1 VRKRRCSNGLLR
13 CQINE
18 IGAPTHPPV
27 DSGETRY
34 AGGAVE
40 LLNGVRTYL
49 PFEGGAAQV
58 IGVNVGKYGRQRYV
72 ITPEALHTSNA
83 YDPVNHSDSSFEE
96 QIYTGTFHN
105 NALTVLRESFQR
117 IGAM

>member
-1 VRKRRCSNGLLR
+1 MC
-13 CQINE
+13 C
-18 IGAPTHPPV
+18 
-27 DSGETRY
+27 
-34 AGGAVE
+34 
-40 LLNGVRTYL
+40 VRTQHIH
-49 PFEGGAAQV
+49 FEGGAAQV

>member
-1 VRKRRCSNGLLR
+1 
-13 CQINE
+13 
-18 IGAPTHPPV
+18 
-27 DSGETRY
+27 
-34 AGGAVE
+34 
-40 LLNGVRTYL
+40 VRTHL
-49 PFEGGAAQV
+49 LFEGGAAQV

-96 QIYTGTFHN
+96 QIYTGTFPN

-117 IGAM
+117 IGAMVAL